1 MRTLRTANIRNPLGH
16 CQRIICLL
24 ATTHFRQIAFIDQGA
39 LAGNLD
45 SASDPASPYTMPASI
60 AATFYQISYADMLAR
75 QMEQKQIDAIV
86 LTPQEYADILSDK
99 ARNNPRLAATLHA
112 MLAHSALGRYWTHT
126 ASPNAGKPWVAPAS
140 LMVSDA
146 YLITKTLIALG
157 LAGAR
162 SYIKTTATG
171 TYIIITG
178 YAGLRRQLLQGTR
191 FLAANPR
198 MVQMGLGIRGLQNV
212 AKGGFLL
219 SLVVG
224 IGIETLDFIF
234 NDEKTMHDLVGGIGV
249 EAVKAGLATMI
260 AISAGALT
268 ASVTTL
274 VIFPLGAMAL
284 AIFATGALL
293 NYTDQRWKIKQNVIT
308 ALKSANNEKAPGIY
322 KLDQNPLQ

>member
-1 MRTLRTANIRNPLGH
+1 
-16 CQRIICLL
+16 
-24 ATTHFRQIAFIDQGA
+24 
-39 LAGNLD
+39 
-45 SASDPASPYTMPASI
+45 MPASI
-60 AATFYQISYADMLAR
+60 AATFYQIGYADMLAR

-112 MLAHSALGRYWTHT
+112 MLAHSALGRYWIHT

-157 LAGAR
+157 LAGAH
-162 SYIKTTATG
+162 SYVKTTATG

-224 IGIETLDFIF
+224 TGIETLDFIF

-308 ALKSANNEKAPGIY
+308 ALKSVNNEKAPGIY
-322 KLDQNPLQ
+322 KLDQSTIQ

>member
-1 MRTLRTANIRNPLGH
+1 
-16 CQRIICLL
+16 
-24 ATTHFRQIAFIDQGA
+24 
-39 LAGNLD
+39 
-45 SASDPASPYTMPASI
+45 MPASI
-60 AATFYQISYADMLAR
+60 AATFYQIGYADMLAR
-75 QMEQKQIDAIV
+75 QMEQKQINAIV

-224 IGIETLDFIF
+224 TGIETLDFIF

-249 EAVKAGLATMI
+249 EAVKAGLATMV
-260 AISAGALT
+260 GLT
-268 ASVTTL
+268 AGMTTASMISVAVL
-274 VIFPLGAMAL
+274 PL
-284 AIFATGALL
+284 AIMAAMILITSLAL
-293 NYTDQRWKIKQNVIT
+293 NSADERWQIKQNVIKAIKFT
-308 ALKSANNEKAPGIY
+308 PNDKAQGFYRINTSHPDWSNIQSRNPSNKNNETLYISGKNSEGLLC
-322 KLDQNPLQ
+322 KLSHRR

>member
-1 MRTLRTANIRNPLGH
+1 
-16 CQRIICLL
+16 
-24 ATTHFRQIAFIDQGA
+24 
-39 LAGNLD
+39 
-45 SASDPASPYTMPASI
+45 MPASI
-60 AATFYQISYADMLAR
+60 AATFYQIGYADMLAR

-224 IGIETLDFIF
+224 TGIETLDFIF

-249 EAVKAGLATMI
+249 EAAKAGLATMI

-308 ALKSANNEKAPGIY
+308 ALKSVNNEKAPGIY
-322 KLDQNPLQ
+322 KLDQSTIQ

>member
-1 MRTLRTANIRNPLGH
+1 
-16 CQRIICLL
+16 
-24 ATTHFRQIAFIDQGA
+24 
-39 LAGNLD
+39 
-45 SASDPASPYTMPASI
+45 MPASI
-60 AATFYQISYADMLAR
+60 AATFYQIGYADMLAR

-112 MLAHSALGRYWTHT
+112 MLAHSALGQYWTHT
-126 ASPNAGKPWVAPAS
+126 ASPTAGKPWVAPAS

-224 IGIETLDFIF
+224 TGIETLDFIF

-308 ALKSANNEKAPGIY
+308 ALKSVNNEKAPGIY
-322 KLDQNPLQ
+322 KLDQNPIQ

>member
-1 MRTLRTANIRNPLGH
+1 
-16 CQRIICLL
+16 
-24 ATTHFRQIAFIDQGA
+24 
-39 LAGNLD
+39 
-45 SASDPASPYTMPASI
+45 MPASI
-60 AATFYQISYADMLAR
+60 AATFYQIGYADMLAR

-112 MLAHSALGRYWTHT
+112 MLAHSALGQYWTDT

-224 IGIETLDFIF
+224 TGIETLDFIF

-308 ALKSANNEKAPGIY
+308 ALKSVNNEKAPGIY
-322 KLDQNPLQ
+322 KLDQNPIQ

>member
-1 MRTLRTANIRNPLGH
+1 
-16 CQRIICLL
+16 
-24 ATTHFRQIAFIDQGA
+24 
-39 LAGNLD
+39 
-45 SASDPASPYTMPASI
+45 MPASI
-60 AATFYQISYADMLAR
+60 ADTFYQIGYADMLAR

-224 IGIETLDFIF
+224 TGIETLDFIF

-308 ALKSANNEKAPGIY
+308 ALKSVNNEKAPGIY
-322 KLDQNPLQ
+322 KLDQNPIQ

>member
-1 MRTLRTANIRNPLGH
+1 
-16 CQRIICLL
+16 
-24 ATTHFRQIAFIDQGA
+24 
-39 LAGNLD
+39 
-45 SASDPASPYTMPASI
+45 MPASI
-60 AATFYQISYADMLAR
+60 AATFYQIGHADMLAR

-86 LTPQEYADILSDK
+86 LTPHEYAGILNDK
-99 ARNNPRLAATLHA
+99 ARQNPRLAATLHA
-112 MLAHSALGRYWTHT
+112 ILAHSALGQYWTQT

-191 FLAANPR
+191 FLTTNPR

-224 IGIETLDFIF
+224 TGIETLDFIF

-308 ALKSANNEKAPGIY
+308 ALKSVNNEKAPGIY
-322 KLDQNPLQ
+322 KLDQSTIQ

>member
-1 MRTLRTANIRNPLGH
+1 
-16 CQRIICLL
+16 
-24 ATTHFRQIAFIDQGA
+24 
-39 LAGNLD
+39 
-45 SASDPASPYTMPASI
+45 MPASI
-60 AATFYQISYADMLAR
+60 AATFYQIGYADMLAR

-224 IGIETLDFIF
+224 TGIESLDFIF

-308 ALKSANNEKAPGIY
+308 ALKSVNNEKAPGIY
-322 KLDQNPLQ
+322 KLDQSTIQ

>member
-1 MRTLRTANIRNPLGH
+1 
-16 CQRIICLL
+16 
-24 ATTHFRQIAFIDQGA
+24 
-39 LAGNLD
+39 
-45 SASDPASPYTMPASI
+45 MPASI
-60 AATFYQISYADMLAR
+60 AATFYQIGYADMLAR

-224 IGIETLDFIF
+224 TGIESLDFIF

-308 ALKSANNEKAPGIY
+308 ALKSVNNEKAPGIY
-322 KLDQNPLQ
+322 KLDQNPIQ

>member
-1 MRTLRTANIRNPLGH
+1 
-16 CQRIICLL
+16 
-24 ATTHFRQIAFIDQGA
+24 
-39 LAGNLD
+39 
-45 SASDPASPYTMPASI
+45 MPASI
-60 AATFYQISYADMLAR
+60 AATFYQIGYTDMLAR

-99 ARNNPRLAATLHA
+99 ARNNPRLAAALHA

-224 IGIETLDFIF
+224 TGIETLDFIF

-308 ALKSANNEKAPGIY
+308 ALKSVNNEKAPGIY

>member
-1 MRTLRTANIRNPLGH
+1 
-16 CQRIICLL
+16 
-24 ATTHFRQIAFIDQGA
+24 
-39 LAGNLD
+39 
-45 SASDPASPYTMPASI
+45 MPASI
-60 AATFYQISYADMLAR
+60 AATFYQIGYADMLAR

-224 IGIETLDFIF
+224 TGIETLDFIF
-234 NDEKTMHDLVGGIGV
+234 NDEKTMHDLAGGIGV

-322 KLDQNPLQ
+322 KLDQSTIQ

>member
-1 MRTLRTANIRNPLGH
+1 
-16 CQRIICLL
+16 
-24 ATTHFRQIAFIDQGA
+24 
-39 LAGNLD
+39 
-45 SASDPASPYTMPASI
+45 MPASI
-60 AATFYQISYADMLAR
+60 AATFYQIGYADMLAR

-224 IGIETLDFIF
+224 TGIETLDFIF

-322 KLDQNPLQ
+322 KLDQSTIQ

>member
-1 MRTLRTANIRNPLGH
+1 MAPSTDLTRPYISYEKAFN
-16 CQRIICLL
+16 
-24 ATTHFRQIAFIDQGA
+24 RQITRAM
-39 LAGNLD
+39 D
-45 SASDPASPYTMPASI
+45 SQQVDVV
-60 AATFYQISYADMLAR
+60 
-75 QMEQKQIDAIV
+75 V
-86 LTPQEYADILSDK
+86 LTPQEFLGVLQDRS
-99 ARNNPRLAATLHA
+99 RNDPRLEASLRAI
-112 MLAHSALGRYWTHT
+112 LAQSALGRYWTQT
-126 ASPNAGKPWVAPAS
+126 ASPNAGKPWTIPAS
-140 LMVSDA
+140 MLANDA
-146 YLITKTLIALG
+146 YLFTRTLIALR

-162 SYIKTTATG
+162 TYVKATPKG

-178 YAGLRRQLLQGTR
+178 RAGFRGNLLQGTR
-191 FLAANPR
+191 FLTTNPR
-198 MVQMGLGIRGLQNV
+198 MVQMGLGMRGLQGV
-212 AKGGFLL
+212 ARGGFIL

-224 IGIETLDFIF
+224 IGVETLDFIF

-308 ALKSANNEKAPGIY
+308 ALKSVNNEKAPGIY
-322 KLDQNPLQ
+322 KLDQNPIQ

>member
-1 MRTLRTANIRNPLGH
+1 
-16 CQRIICLL
+16 
-24 ATTHFRQIAFIDQGA
+24 
-39 LAGNLD
+39 
-45 SASDPASPYTMPASI
+45 MPASI
-60 AATFYQISYADMLAR
+60 AATFYQIGYADMLAR

-86 LTPQEYADILSDK
+86 LTPQEYAGILNDK
-99 ARNNPRLAATLHA
+99 ARKNPRLAATLHA
-112 MLAHSALGRYWTHT
+112 ILAHSALGQYWTQT

-224 IGIETLDFIF
+224 AGIETLDFIF

-293 NYTDQRWKIKQNVIT
+293 NYTDQRWLIKENVIA
-308 ALKSANNEKAPGIY
+308 ALKAANNEEKQGLYKTNQNSIQWKRLSSCGMKASPNDI
-322 KLDQNPLQ
+322 DQTIN

>member
-1 MRTLRTANIRNPLGH
+1 
-16 CQRIICLL
+16 
-24 ATTHFRQIAFIDQGA
+24 
-39 LAGNLD
+39 
-45 SASDPASPYTMPASI
+45 MPASI
-60 AATFYQISYADMLAR
+60 AATFYQIGYADMLAR

-224 IGIETLDFIF
+224 TGIETLDFIF
-234 NDEKTMHDLVGGIGV
+234 NNEKTMHDLVGGIGV
-249 EAVKAGLATMI
+249 ETVKAGLATMI

-308 ALKSANNEKAPGIY
+308 TLKSVNNEKAPGIY
-322 KLDQNPLQ
+322 KLDQSPIQQRQLPSLSTQESPKDHDSTKKSTSQDTSRQIKRKSIH

>member
-1 MRTLRTANIRNPLGH
+1 
-16 CQRIICLL
+16 
-24 ATTHFRQIAFIDQGA
+24 
-39 LAGNLD
+39 
-45 SASDPASPYTMPASI
+45 MPASI
-60 AATFYQISYADMLAR
+60 AATFYQIGYADMLAR

-146 YLITKTLIALG
+146 YLITKTLIAFG

-224 IGIETLDFIF
+224 TGIEALDFIF

-308 ALKSANNEKAPGIY
+308 ALKSVNNEKAPGIY
-322 KLDQNPLQ
+322 KIDQNPIQ

>member
-1 MRTLRTANIRNPLGH
+1 
-16 CQRIICLL
+16 
-24 ATTHFRQIAFIDQGA
+24 
-39 LAGNLD
+39 
-45 SASDPASPYTMPASI
+45 MPASI
-60 AATFYQISYADMLAR
+60 AATFYQIGYADMLAR
-75 QMEQKQIDAIV
+75 QMERKQIDAIV
-86 LTPQEYADILSDK
+86 LTPQEYANILSDK

-224 IGIETLDFIF
+224 TGIETLDFIF

-308 ALKSANNEKAPGIY
+308 ALKSVNNEKAPGIY
-322 KLDQNPLQ
+322 KLDQNPIQ

>member
-1 MRTLRTANIRNPLGH
+1 
-16 CQRIICLL
+16 
-24 ATTHFRQIAFIDQGA
+24 
-39 LAGNLD
+39 
-45 SASDPASPYTMPASI
+45 MPASI
-60 AATFYQISYADMLAR
+60 AATFYQIGYADMLAR
-75 QMEQKQIDAIV
+75 QMDQKQIDAIV
-86 LTPQEYADILSDK
+86 LTPQEYAGILSDK
-99 ARNNPRLAATLHA
+99 ARKNPRLAATLHA
-112 MLAHSALGRYWTHT
+112 ILAHSALGQYWTQT

-191 FLAANPR
+191 FLTTNPR

-224 IGIETLDFIF
+224 TGIETLDFIF

-293 NYTDQRWKIKQNVIT
+293 NYTDQRWLIKENVIA
-308 ALKSANNEKAPGIY
+308 ALKAANNEEKQGLYKVNQNSIQWKRLSSCGMKASPNDIDSIN
-322 KLDQNPLQ
+322 KLESRDISCQIKRK

>member
-1 MRTLRTANIRNPLGH
+1 
-16 CQRIICLL
+16 
-24 ATTHFRQIAFIDQGA
+24 
-39 LAGNLD
+39 
-45 SASDPASPYTMPASI
+45 MPASI
-60 AATFYQISYADMLAR
+60 AATFYQIGYADMLAR
-75 QMEQKQIDAIV
+75 QMEQKQINAIV

-112 MLAHSALGRYWTHT
+112 MLAHSALGQYWTDT

-224 IGIETLDFIF
+224 TGIETLDFIF

-308 ALKSANNEKAPGIY
+308 ALKSVNNEKAPGIY
-322 KLDQNPLQ
+322 KLDQNPIQ

>member
-1 MRTLRTANIRNPLGH
+1 
-16 CQRIICLL
+16 
-24 ATTHFRQIAFIDQGA
+24 
-39 LAGNLD
+39 
-45 SASDPASPYTMPASI
+45 MPASI
-60 AATFYQISYADMLAR
+60 AATFYQIGYADMLAR

-140 LMVSDA
+140 LLVSDA

-224 IGIETLDFIF
+224 TGIETLDFIF

-308 ALKSANNEKAPGIY
+308 ALKSVNNEKAPGIY
-322 KLDQNPLQ
+322 KLDQNPIQ

>member
-1 MRTLRTANIRNPLGH
+1 
-16 CQRIICLL
+16 
-24 ATTHFRQIAFIDQGA
+24 
-39 LAGNLD
+39 
-45 SASDPASPYTMPASI
+45 MPASI
-60 AATFYQISYADMLAR
+60 AATFYQIGYADMLAR

-99 ARNNPRLAATLHA
+99 ARNNPRLAGTLHA

-224 IGIETLDFIF
+224 TGIETLDFIF

-308 ALKSANNEKAPGIY
+308 ALKSVNNEKAPGIY
-322 KLDQNPLQ
+322 KLDQNPIQ